1 MIDIYQVKQQK
12 NMDGFYKFVLRA
24 HYSPPRY

>member
-12 NMDGFYKFVLRA
+12 KYGGFYKFVLRA

>member
-1 MIDIYQVKQQK
+1 MIDIYQVKQHK
-12 NMDGFYKFVLRA
+12 NMGGFYKFVFRA